1 MRNAVLL
8 QPSYTLVR
16 SLPVELQNSIKYLLL
31 QNTPFFK
38 KFLSSATLPAGGRS
52 SFVSVSTQQYI
63 ARRLQNGRQDGPKAV
78 QEYLRSIEIDM
89 SLSGVRKLL
98 KRMGFKP
105 RRKIKT
111 NFISKKNK
119 PLRLAWAKKH
129 HHLTVDQWR
138 QWVFSDKT
146 RVNLWGSDSNPY
158 YWSDD
163 GDILQPY
170 QTEPHV
176 EEDGGSVLF
185 WDCITAN
192 NPGYSTTV
200 MDGSVDSTVY
210 VDILQT
216 SLLDTLEYYDM
227 NRNVIRFQQDNAT
240 PHTSKITQDWFS
252 ANGFIFET
260 IRDWPAQSP
269 DLNPIEHVWYQLKR
283 RLNTY
288 PTRPTTKGEL
298 EARITSEWYKFTKN
312 GCLKYIDSMPARIKA
327 VIRSGGGPT
336 RF

>member
-1 MRNAVLL
+1 
-8 QPSYTLVR
+8 
-16 SLPVELQNSIKYLLL
+16 
-31 QNTPFFK
+31 
-38 KFLSSATLPAGGRS
+38 
-52 SFVSVSTQQYI
+52 
-63 ARRLQNGRQDGPKAV
+63 
-78 QEYLRSIEIDM
+78 M
-89 SLSGVRKLL
+89 SLSGVCKLL

-119 PLRLAWAKKH
+119 PLFGWHGPKTTIILR
-129 HHLTVDQWR
+129 R

-146 RVNLWGSDSNPY
+146 RINLWGSDGNPY
-158 YWSDD
+158 YWSDG

-176 EEDGGSVLF
+176 EGDGGSVFF
-185 WDCITAN
+185 WGCITAN
-192 NPGYSTTV
+192 DPGYSITV

-240 PHTSKITQDWFS
+240 PHTSEITQDCFS

-288 PTRPTTKGEL
+288 PTRPTTKEEL

-312 GCLKYIDSMPARIKA
+312 DCLKYIDSMPARIKA